1 MSSSSQDPNFTI
13 MLKENPFATIRSE
26 TGQGN
31 TVKSYQWYMKRIREL
46 GLNKIKPRT
55 ALTSPI
61 GELVST
67 VRWGDMY
74 LFMYDPENKNKLPYY
89 DMFPLVIPFRVVKG
103 GFLGLNLHYL
113 PPLLRMKLLGRLTKL
128 ADTPT
133 LSDATRLRMT
143 WNIIKNVGRFPE
155 VRPCVKRYNL
165 PFVRSRFLKINPE
178 DWKAAILLPI
188 ETFQNA
194 TKTTVFQRSEEIIDG

>member
-1 MSSSSQDPNFTI
+1 
-13 MLKENPFATIRSE
+13 MLTENPFQKLRVEAGKGT
-26 TGQGN
+26 
-31 TVKSYQWYMKRIREL
+31 TVKSYQWYMKQIREL
-46 GLNKIKPRT
+46 GLNKIKPRS
-55 ALTSPI
+55 ALTAPI

-74 LFMYDPENKNKLPYY
+74 LFMYDPEHKAKLPYY
-89 DMFPLVIPFRVVKG
+89 DLFPLVIPFRVIKG

-128 ADTPT
+128 ADTPQLT
-133 LSDATRLRMT
+133 DSTRLRLT
-143 WNIIKNVGRFPE
+143 WNIIKDAGRYPE
-155 VRPCVKRYNL
+155 VMPCVKRYNL

-188 ETFQNA
+188 ETFPG
-194 TKTTVFQRSEEIIDG
+194 KTSASVFQKSKEIIDG